1 MCMKINLLTKLIPA
15 TFIAVGLFIGCSG
28 GHDHDHDHDHDHNG
42 HNHGNGGEK
51 QSSVPDDYPL
61 DVCVVGGE
69 KLGSMGKPVVIKH
82 EGVTVKFCC
91 EGCIEDF
98 EKDPKKFIA
107 KLEAAK
113 KGAQCPFCK
122 KYFPHG
128 DIMGHKLKCSKNDTD
143 LDLTPKPGSKTKPAE
158 EKPETKPEG
167 KGNKNGEAEKPAETK
182 PKNSDGEGKKPAGQ
196 GDGEKE

>member
-1 MCMKINLLTKLIPA
+1 MKINLLKILMPA
-15 TFIAVGLFIGCSG
+15 TLITTGLFIGCG
-28 GHDHDHDHDHDHNG
+28 GGGHDHNG
-42 HNHGNGGEK
+42 HDHNGHDHGDGKEK
-51 QSSVPDDYPL
+51 GVSSSKDDYPL

-98 EKDPKKFIA
+98 EEDPKKFIA

-128 DIMGHKLKCSKNDTD
+128 DIMGTS
-143 LDLTPKPGSKTKPAE
+143 
-158 EKPETKPEG
+158 
-167 KGNKNGEAEKPAETK
+167 
-182 PKNSDGEGKKPAGQ
+182 
-196 GDGEKE
+196 